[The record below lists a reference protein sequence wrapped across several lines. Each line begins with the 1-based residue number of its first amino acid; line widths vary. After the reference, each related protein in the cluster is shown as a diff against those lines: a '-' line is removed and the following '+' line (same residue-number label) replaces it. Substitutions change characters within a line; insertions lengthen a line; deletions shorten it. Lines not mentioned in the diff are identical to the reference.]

1 MSEQISERSQT
12 FTTSRNLLLSGADA
26 VERIMT
32 SFKEVS
38 KVIWTSFYKH
48 TTTYITTLQ
57 KNQKNLIF
65 MQTLKPNHKAFF
77 YLCINLLSVE

>member
-48 TTTYITTLQ
+48 IYNNIHYNITKKSKKSYIHANIKT
-57 KNQKNLIF
+57 
-65 MQTLKPNHKAFF
+65 KPQSILLLMHKSF
-77 YLCINLLSVE
+77 IS